1 MSLSR
6 FFYNEPF
13 LAMRQFDRFFD
24 DALRGRVVPMQG
36 GSGSMF
42 ASNGSSFTPK
52 FDLKE
57 TSNGLLTA
65 SFELPGMTKDDVKI
79 ELHKDHITIS
89 GEAKSSYEW
98 IVRERS
104 YGRFEQ
110 SLPIPQGIEAD
121 KINASVANGVLT
133 VTFPKVAPADPE
145 PKKITV
151 S

>member
-1 MSLSR
+1 RLFLSR
-6 FFYNEPF
+6 
-13 LAMRQFDRFFD
+13 
-24 DALRGRVVPMQG
+24 
-36 GSGSMF
+36 
-42 ASNGSSFTPK
+42 

-57 TSNGLLTA
+57 TSDGLLTA

-89 GEAKSSYEW
+89 GETNVEDSGAVAEKAKDQAPKW